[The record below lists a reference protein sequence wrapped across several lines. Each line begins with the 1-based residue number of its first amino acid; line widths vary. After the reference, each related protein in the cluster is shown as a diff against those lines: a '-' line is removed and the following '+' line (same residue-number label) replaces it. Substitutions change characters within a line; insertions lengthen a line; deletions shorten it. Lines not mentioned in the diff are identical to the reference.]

1 VLRRGGHGLVAL
13 ACTCLLSACAG
24 EGPPP
29 SSVSSSFDSIQQSIF
44 TVSCLP
50 AGCHNATDRS
60 GNMVLV
66 EGQAYSNLVNVVPLN
81 DAARA
86 AGFLRV
92 VPFNPARSF
101 LLIKLASG
109 PSLDSR
115 FGSPMPK
122 TGPPLAPADIQRIQ
136 DWILAGALPPNTP
149 AASAFESLP
158 RQPTPTASPSPT
170 MVRG

>member
-1 VLRRGGHGLVAL
+1 VLHRGARWLAAL

-24 EGPPP
+24 DGPPP
-29 SSVSSSFDSIQQSIF
+29 PAAASSFDSIQQSIF
-44 TVSCLP
+44 NVHCLS
-50 AGCHNATDRS
+50 AGCHNATDQS

-66 EGQAYSNLVNVVPLN
+66 EGQAYSNLVNVVPSN
-81 DAARA
+81 GAAQA

-109 PSLDSR
+109 PSLDSS

-122 TGPPLAPADIQRIQ
+122 TGPALSPADIQRIQ
-136 DWILAGALPPNTP
+136 DWILAGAPPPSTP
-149 AASAFESLP
+149 AAEAQ
-158 RQPTPTASPSPT
+158 QPTPTASPSPT
-170 MVRG
+170 MAQG